1 MPDIFSKRKRSAVM
15 AAIRSRGNQTTELRL
30 IAVFRAEGI
39 RGWRRQL
46 PLRVTIPGNIQHSTA
61 NAQRPRGR
69 KAAKSGKRLNVE
81 SSMLE
86 VGRLRRA
93 PVAAALRVRPDF
105 VFRTR
110 RVAVFVDGCFWHG
123 CPRHYRRPGSRR
135 AFWDAKIARNRQR
148 DREVSRALRR
158 AEWTVLRVWEHE
170 LARGNA
176 GRLRRRL
183 AALAD

>member
-1 MPDIFSKRKRSAVM
+1 MADIFSQRKRSAVM

-30 IAVFRAEGI
+30 IAVFRASSI
-39 RGWRRQL
+39 TGWRRGAT
-46 PLRVTIPGNIQHSTA
+46 LRGMGG
-61 NAQRPRGR
+61 GR
-69 KAAKSGKRLNVE
+69 RKNEKF
-81 SSMLE
+81 
-86 VGRLRRA
+86 
-93 PVAAALRVRPDF
+93 RVKPDF
-105 VFRTR
+105 VFRAR

-148 DREVSRALRR
+148 DREVTRALRR
-158 AEWTVLRVWEHE
+158 AGWKVLRVWEHE